1 MEHKE
6 NGSGG
11 QEPLDDIGK
20 AGSGGEK
27 KENASQ
33 PSTKKKKGGSVLMQK
48 IGLSLVSLLIGALAA
63 SLVLYLPTDS
73 KLREAQSE
81 LERLTG
87 IEEQYAELQAEHSLF
102 RSQSSIYKTIS
113 SLSMLESALLSAD
126 ATRINQQLRYVED
139 DLDRLEVEGFDE
151 IQQRMMSQFSKV
163 KSSAR
168 STPQAALN
176 ELRVLLNDLLLFSDN
191 LY

>member
-1 MEHKE
+1 MEQKE

-20 AGSGGEK
+20 AGSGEEK

-48 IGLSLVSLLIGALAA
+48 IGLSLVSLLIGAVAA

-87 IEEQYAELQAEHSLF
+87 IEEQYAELQSEHSLF

-163 KSSAR
+163 KSFAR

-176 ELRVLLNDLLLFSDN
+176 ELRVLLNDLLLFADN

>member
-1 MEHKE
+1 
-6 NGSGG
+6 
-11 QEPLDDIGK
+11 
-20 AGSGGEK
+20 
-27 KENASQ
+27 
-33 PSTKKKKGGSVLMQK
+33 MQK